1 MPTGLRTHGVISK
14 THAKLVWAPNGIRE
28 RASPPPLRFTVP
40 VVFEKDRQQAW
51 SLNFDFSASPQDLVL
66 AEVSLLFPE
75 RAPQDLLQPGS
86 KFVLFDGTAS
96 GEIID

>member
-1 MPTGLRTHGVISK
+1 MAMISK
-14 THAKLVWAPNGIRE
+14 THARLVWTPHGKDIKR
-28 RASPPPLRFTVP
+28 PPAALRFTAP
-40 VVFEKDRQQAW
+40 VCFHKDKEQLR